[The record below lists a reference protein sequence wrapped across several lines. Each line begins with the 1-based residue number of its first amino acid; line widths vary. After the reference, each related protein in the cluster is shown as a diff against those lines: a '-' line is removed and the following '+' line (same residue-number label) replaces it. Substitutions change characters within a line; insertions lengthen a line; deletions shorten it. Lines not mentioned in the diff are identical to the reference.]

1 MSRDGI
7 NYDADYYATLEVGM
21 DASLDEIKDAYRR
34 LAKIHHPDMNKGS
47 SESTMRFKAI
57 NEAFGVLISPEK
69 RNRYNIT
76 YRGVKNDVV
85 VPIKKKKSKE
95 ERVKDSEFNFTIDVE
110 VGEVDLWEQTF
121 VRLKEEERVL
131 ENERKM
137 RREREEKRRAEA
149 RKWAYENARSSYYY
163 TSSNIRTRDDT
174 WYDCY
179 AGEYF

>member
-1 MSRDGI
+1 
-7 NYDADYYATLEVGM
+7 
-21 DASLDEIKDAYRR
+21 
-34 LAKIHHPDMNKGS
+34 MNKGS
-47 SESTMRFKAI
+47 PESTMRFKAI

-76 YRGVKNDVV
+76 YRGVKKDVV

-95 ERVKDSEFNFTIDVE
+95 ERVRAVKDSEFNFTIDVEVGEVE